1 MHILIKVFIIVVILI
16 IFVFIN
22 NIIKDWIFKRIRL
35 KYYINKDK
43 CFKIMCEID
52 DICKKH
58 GVRYYFS
65 EGTAL
70 GLYRSG
76 DLIDWDD
83 DVDIAMEEEQ
93 YNRFLKKCLPELV
106 NRGYYLLYSYA
117 YNIKKELL
125 AFLKNGQLIDVENIK
140 INEKCISK
148 MGKSC
153 NELLPHIQKLTK
165 KEWRGRMFPVP
176 EESYYVYLYGKN
188 WRIPRK
194 TKDQNV

>member
-1 MHILIKVFIIVVILI
+1 
-16 IFVFIN
+16 
-22 NIIKDWIFKRIRL
+22 
-35 KYYINKDK
+35 
-43 CFKIMCEID
+43 MCEID

-83 DVDIAMEEEQ
+83 DVDIAMEEDQ

-106 NRGYYLLYSYA
+106 NRGYYLLYSYSHC
-117 YNIKKELL
+117 IKKELL

-140 INEKCISK
+140 INEKCI
-148 MGKSC
+148 
-153 NELLPHIQKLTK
+153 
-165 KEWRGRMFPVP
+165 
-176 EESYYVYLYGKN
+176 
-188 WRIPRK
+188 
-194 TKDQNV
+194 